1 MGNRKQLA
9 KKTVPNLKTVL
20 SFPPEYEDLF
30 SKEGICQFFF
40 PFGPISSIWQPKQK
54 DNAIWGMNG

>member
-1 MGNRKQLA
+1 VGNRKKLA

-20 SFPPEYEDLF
+20 SFPPEYVHLF
-30 SKEGICQFFF
+30 SKEVICKKNF

-54 DNAIWGMNG
+54 RQRYIGEE

>member
-1 MGNRKQLA
+1 VANRKKLA

-30 SKEGICQFFF
+30 SKEGILSKKKSFWSNFFNLATKTKRQRYM
-40 PFGPISSIWQPKQK
+40 GE
-54 DNAIWGMNG
+54 